1 MTPDGK
7 KEAPAKTPAQAPKTA
22 PAAAPVAAPE
32 AAKNP
37 GVIARGKEADKAAQ
51 AATAPDASKAAED
64 PKVAETTFNNPENL
78 PDNEWSRQYYEL
90 KDQVR
95 DNAAMQGPFMDFAL
109 AALKLA
115 AKYAKYTDM
124 VPGAFSS
131 RVAKSEELK
140 DLKLD
145 PKKADELVDAHVNK
159 KGKSEEDAKKELDA
173 LKEKEKTG
181 GPKLGI
187 ERAATKFVTN
197 VLWNI
202 DDFTDTGTLAANLLH
217 TTKGGQALYKQ
228 MDGEKDDISK
238 LSPSDVLR
246 GTLIVFIP
254 RFENGEK
261 VVAYATGV
269 EDEFKYYDLESPSD
283 PIKTFRLRDSDSPL
297 KSMKTKVQMV
307 MLPNVEAYKAAKDEA
322 PTEAAAETPAPA
334 PAEAK
339 AVNPEE
345 LGKKNLDKIDL
356 DNQNL
361 AKAIVDYQRKPNP
374 SNLARLKDIAKR
386 NFDAVE
392 ELKNDKDF
400 KKAEEKS
407 KTDDFNV
414 VKLTAS
420 VDEAHKKVLADG
432 SPANVKAY
440 TDAVQ
445 KLEIAKKLQENFAR
459 IQKIKDAAKKNYDD
473 AQKLK

>member
-1 MTPDGK
+1 MAGPEK
-7 KEAPAKTPAQAPKTA
+7 NPEVKEAPAKTPAPAPKTA
-22 PAAAPVAAPE
+22 PAAAPAAVSE
-32 AAKNP
+32 AAKKSNAK
-37 GVIARGKEADKAAQ
+37 ARRVEGDNAAQ
-51 AATAPDASKAAED
+51 RNVTSDASKAAET

-90 KDQVR
+90 KDQVK
-95 DNAAMQGPFMDFAL
+95 DNPAMQGPFMDFAL

-124 VPGAFSS
+124 MPGAFSS

-159 KGKSEEDAKKELDA
+159 KGKPEEDAKKELAA

-228 MDGEKDDISK
+228 MDGEKDDINK
-238 LSPSDVLR
+238 LAPSDVLR

-283 PIKTFRLRDSDSPL
+283 PIKTFKLRDSDSPL
-297 KSMKTKVQMV
+297 KSMKTTVQMV
-307 MLPNVEAYKAAKDEA
+307 MLPNIEAYKAAKE
-322 PTEAAAETPAPA
+322 EA
-334 PAEAK
+334 PAEAVEVKTQK
-339 AVNPEE
+339 ALEKIEKDNVDGERMIKEYPNNSSPANLAQLKTTAATNFSEADKMYNEMDAKSKSDE
-345 LGKKNLDKIDL
+345 LNIEKLTAAKAEATGATDEDKNLYTEAAKKL
-356 DNQNL
+356 EVAKKFKENL
-361 AKAIVDYQRKPNP
+361 AK
-374 SNLARLKDIAKR
+374 LKLLRDQA
-386 NFDAVE
+386 E
-392 ELKNDKDF
+392 KN
-400 KKAEEKS
+400 
-407 KTDDFNV
+407 N
-414 VKLTAS
+414 
-420 VDEAHKKVLADG
+420 
-432 SPANVKAY
+432 
-440 TDAVQ
+440 
-445 KLEIAKKLQENFAR
+445 
-459 IQKIKDAAKKNYDD
+459 DD